1 MAYQLVY
8 IADSLKKILS
18 TKKHLISPVSG
29 FIGAPSSYNVPG
41 FILLWFILLLQG
53 KKSNLNAD
61 CFQREYF

>member
-29 FIGAPSSYNVPG
+29 FIGAPSSYNVLVSFCSG
-41 FILLWFILLLQG
+41 SFYY
-53 KKSNLNAD
+53 
-61 CFQREYF
+61 CREKIKLKC

>member
-53 KKSNLNAD
+53 KKSN
-61 CFQREYF
+61 